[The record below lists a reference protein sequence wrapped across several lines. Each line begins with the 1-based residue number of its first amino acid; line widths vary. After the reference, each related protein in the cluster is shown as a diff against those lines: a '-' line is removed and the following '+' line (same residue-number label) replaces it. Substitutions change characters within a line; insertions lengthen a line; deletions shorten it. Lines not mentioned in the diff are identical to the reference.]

1 MRQITT
7 TLHLT
12 PRQNVELSD
21 ATPADVDHRGHAFT
35 LSVVGELDIATV
47 DALTNV
53 AVNALL
59 LPVRALVLD
68 FDGVTFCGAAGI
80 TALVKIHRVAAKAG
94 TPFVLTGVRPPV
106 GRVLDL
112 FGLSTMVA
120 FRSSHQASVEPTTSS
135 RINEGHSRPLDL
147 ATMAT
152 RLAAWSDRG
161 EQG

>member
-12 PRQNVELSD
+12 PRRNVGPSD
-21 ATPADVDHRGHAFT
+21 ATPADVDHRGHAVR
-35 LSVVGELDIATV
+35 LSVAGELDIATA

-59 LPVRALVLD
+59 LPVRVLVLD

-80 TALVKIHRVAAKAG
+80 TALVKIHRMAAEAD
-94 TPFVLTGVRPPV
+94 TPLVLTGVRPPV

-112 FGLSTMVA
+112 VGLSTIVA
-120 FRSSHQASVEPTTSS
+120 FRSTHQSSVEPTTSS
-135 RINEGHSRPLDL
+135 RINEGHSGPLEL
-147 ATMAT
+147 ATMA
-152 RLAAWSDRG
+152 APVVPCSDRG
-161 EQG
+161 KHE

>member
-1 MRQITT
+1 MRQILT

-12 PRQNVELSD
+12 PRPNVELSD
-21 ATPADVDHRGHAFT
+21 ATPADVHHRGHAFR
-35 LSVVGELDIATV
+35 LSVAGELDIATV

-59 LPVRALVLD
+59 LPVRVLVLD

-80 TALVKIHRVAAKAG
+80 TALVKIHGVAAEAG

-112 FGLSTMVA
+112 VGLSTMVA
-120 FRSSHQASVEPTTSS
+120 FRGTYEASAEPTTSS
-135 RINEGHSRPLDL
+135 RIYESRSRPLDL

-152 RLAAWSDRG
+152 PVMAWPDRV
-161 EQG
+161 EQD